1 VIKRRTLNAA
11 DLESAIVGG
20 LLLSAGGSGMASSA
34 RHRKLGEDALER
46 GRVGLVALDEFEPD
60 DELLVSTAVG
70 APGAT
75 GARTE
80 PKDAVDAANAL
91 VRASGCIPRGVIPGH
106 VPGLYAW
113 TIAAAL
119 NIPLADAATNGRAHP
134 TQKMGGMGLASKVEH
149 ALWQAGSANG
159 LSAVVHGD
167 LIRTSNVMRAAA
179 VQNGGLINAVRGPFA
194 AGFVRRHGAPAS
206 IDFCLR
212 LGEVMLLAKGSA
224 KLAAAADFLK
234 GSVLV
239 EGEVAENSV
248 VYREGFDVGALRV
261 GDVKLGVYNEFMT
274 AERRGERLAT
284 FPDFLGS
291 LDPASGDP
299 LAIAQLEPGRRV
311 AIIFSS
317 RSNIPLGAGVYDA
330 AVYPEVEAAMG
341 VELARYV
348 FKERSIQ

>member
-1 VIKRRTLNAA
+1 MKRRTLSAA
-11 DLESAIVGG
+11 DLESAILGG

-46 GRVGLVALDEFEPD
+46 GRVGLVSLEEFEDD

-70 APGAT
+70 APGA
-75 GARTE
+75 GSARTQ
-80 PKDAVDAANAL
+80 PQDAVDAANAL

-106 VPGLYAW
+106 VPGMYAW

-134 TQKMGGMGLASKVEH
+134 TQKMGGMGLASKPEH
-149 ALWQAGSANG
+149 ALWQAGSAAG

-167 LIRTSNVMRAAA
+167 LVRTSNVMRAAA
-179 VQNGGLINAVRGPFA
+179 VQNGGLINAVRGPFH
-194 AGFVRRHGAPAS
+194 AGFVRRQGAPGS

-212 LGEVMLLAKGSA
+212 LGEVMLAAKAGA
-224 KLAAAADFLK
+224 RVAAAADFLK

-248 VYREGFDVGALRV
+248 AYREGFDIGAMRV
-261 GDVKLGVYNEFMT
+261 GDVTLGVYNEFMT
-274 AERRGERLAT
+274 AERRGARLAT

-291 LDPASGDP
+291 LDPATGDP
-299 LAIAQLEPGRRV
+299 LAISELKPGRRV
-311 AIIFSS
+311 AIVFCS
-317 RSNIPLGAGVYDA
+317 RNNIPLGAGVFDP

-348 FKERSIQ
+348 LNERSV

>member
-1 VIKRRTLNAA
+1 MIKRRTLNAG
-11 DLESAIVGG
+11 DLDSAILGG

-46 GRVGLVALDEFEPD
+46 GRVGLVALEEFEDD

-70 APGAT
+70 APGANT
-75 GARTE
+75 ARTA
-80 PKDAVDAANAL
+80 PQDAVDAANAL
-91 VRASGCIPRGVIPGH
+91 VAASGCIPRGVIPGH
-106 VPGLYAW
+106 VPGMYAW

-134 TQKMGGMGLASKVEH
+134 TQKMGGMGLASKPEH
-149 ALWQAGSANG
+149 ALWQAGSAAG
-159 LSAVVHGD
+159 LRAVVHGG
-167 LIRTSNVMRAAA
+167 LIKTSNVMRAAA
-179 VQNGGLINAVRGPFA
+179 VQNGGLINAVRGPFN
-194 AGFVRRHGAPAS
+194 AGFVRKHGAPGS

-212 LGEVMLLAKGSA
+212 LGEVMQAAKGSA
-224 KLAAAADFLK
+224 KVAAAADFLK

-239 EGEVAENSV
+239 EGPVAESSV
-248 VYREGFDVGALRV
+248 IYSEGFDVGAIRV
-261 GDVKLGVYNEFMT
+261 GDVTLGVYNEFMT

-291 LDPASGDP
+291 LDPSTGDP
-299 LAIAQLEPGRRV
+299 LAISELKTGRRV

-317 RSNIPLGAGVYDA
+317 RMNIPLGAGVYDP

-348 FKERSIQ
+348 FKERSV